1 MMLMHSDN
9 GTMLYDDKKNV
20 IINGKKRIEINPTAI
35 LNPGDSVLF
44 DGINYVIM
52 SYTPQFFPNIGERG
66 AQIINGRDS
75 SYMVMASGI
84 EFGSTVIES
93 GTGSGALTTYI
104 LKITGNPEGYLGIDH
119 NENSAMF
126 TKRNVK
132 NFTGMDIRIDIGE
145 FEDYVYSGKK
155 ADAIFLDLPEPWKN
169 VPEQRKWILSGKR
182 IVTYLPTYNQVEKAR
197 EEYEKYGFLHLETVE
212 IEGRDI
218 QVKTGATRPKSTG
231 IIHTGFISTY
241 IKSSGSILKV

>member
-1 MMLMHSDN
+1 MMLLHSDN
-9 GTMLYDDKKNV
+9 GTMLYDDEKNV
-20 IINGKKRIEINPTAI
+20 IINGKKRIEVNPAAV
-35 LNPGDSVLF
+35 LSPGDSVMF
-44 DGINYVIM
+44 DGISYVIM

-104 LKITGNPEGYLGIDH
+104 LKIIKNPEGYIGIDH
-119 NENSAMF
+119 NENSALF
-126 TKRNVK
+126 TRRNVK

-145 FEDYVYSGKK
+145 FEDYKYEGRKV
-155 ADAIFLDLPEPWKN
+155 DAIFLDLPEPWKN
-169 VPEQRKWILSGKR
+169 VSEQRKWILSGKR
-182 IVTYLPTYNQVEKAR
+182 IITYLPTFNQVEKSR
-197 EEYEKYGFLHLETVE
+197 EEYEKNGFLHLETIE

-218 QVKTGATRPKSTG
+218 QVKIGATRPKSTG

-241 IKSSGSILKV
+241 MKSSGSVLKI